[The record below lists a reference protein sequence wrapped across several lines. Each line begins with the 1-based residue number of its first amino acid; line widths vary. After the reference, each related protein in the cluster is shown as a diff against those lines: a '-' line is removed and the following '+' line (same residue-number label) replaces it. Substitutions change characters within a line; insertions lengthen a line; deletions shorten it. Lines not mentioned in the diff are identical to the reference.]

1 VKLIRIFFVILL
13 LLVGVTASQTAEVRK
28 GPLFFEANERLL
40 KNDKRLENVEALVK
54 AKRQLGVVYA
64 GNSAVSGFSN
74 VIRKG
79 TCGKSWFSGDGM
91 VKMQRDLAS
100 NLLWLGPKGIPDTD
114 YAYVVKFCLN
124 FESFEFENSCKSAKL
139 NYKYFLVYERFI
151 KNAESSA
158 PNDNSCKDFKPQ
170 ANGTS
175 VVLFSKQKTATGQYT
190 SADNASQL
198 ETESE
203 RALGSLYGMLMQ
215 IASDIS
221 TDADIAKSIYEHS
234 EILPTKSL
242 PVQPVSSPEDTLQ
255 GIKKQ
260 CNELGFAEGT
270 EGQNQCVLRLLK

>member
-1 VKLIRIFFVILL
+1 MKLIRKFFVISLL
-13 LLVGVTASQTAEVRK
+13 LFGATACQTAEVRN

-40 KNDKRLENVEALVK
+40 KNDKRLKNVEALVE

-64 GNSAVSGFSN
+64 GNASVSGFSN

-79 TCGKSWFSGDGM
+79 TCGKSWFGGDGM
-91 VKMQRDLAS
+91 IKMQRDLAS

-124 FESFEFENSCKSAKL
+124 FESFEFEKSCESAKL

-151 KNAESSA
+151 KGSASSA
-158 PNDNSCKDFKPQ
+158 PSDNSCKDFNPR

-175 VVLFSKQKTATGQYT
+175 EVLFSKEKTAIGRYT

-198 ETESE
+198 ETDSE

-221 TDADIAKSIYEHS
+221 TDPDIAKAVLEHS
-234 EILPTKSL
+234 EISPEKRLSA
-242 PVQPVSSPEDTLQ
+242 QPASSPEDTLQ